1 MPTYPDSLDASP
13 PECMPHGYRWRS
25 RFQCMLNQLRANKDF
40 SKLNKPDI
48 DKIPFAVCTC
58 LQSNRDYTVKLEPDK
73 RWEEIP
79 DEEYKAAERYFDQYV
94 ESLDKTSEY
103 YSLLKYHF
111 SALQKHEELQNKSSS
126 QRFLLLFQR
135 NHQSD
140 DKELL
145 NRPTK
150 RTEGDKEEAKRI
162 KQTVHLPSLNKDYI
176 PLFCGRNGR
185 NLRRYL
191 QGKKKVK
198 VQLETKDDQVYA
210 TIVCK
215 AQDRE
220 KIVERLT
227 KEAELLA
234 ERRKIHDE
242 NQREYLQRMELDA
255 NSQEEED
262 MDS

>member
-1 MPTYPDSLDASP
+1 MILGEAFNMW
-13 PECMPHGYRWRS
+13 EVGYLHFW
-25 RFQCMLNQLRANKDF
+25 FYLL
-40 SKLNKPDI
+40 P
-48 DKIPFAVCTC
+48 
-58 LQSNRDYTVKLEPDK
+58 EPDK

-242 NQREYLQRMELDA
+242 NVKAIFTHVRFIQSRLLLIYDK
-255 NSQEEED
+255 S
-262 MDS
+262 